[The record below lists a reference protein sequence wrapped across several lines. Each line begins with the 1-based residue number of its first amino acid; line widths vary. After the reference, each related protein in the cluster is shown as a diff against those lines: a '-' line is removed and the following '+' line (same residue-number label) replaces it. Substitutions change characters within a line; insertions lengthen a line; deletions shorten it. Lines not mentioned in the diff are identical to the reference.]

1 MSSVLCTGVVI
12 WYPDSATAVA
22 AAAAAANSGY
32 PTTSTGAPGTCK
44 STHTQQQQQHKDAHT
59 ILWILCDYWSHC
71 FVSSVC
77 VMSHKVAAL
86 QLHVLVH
93 EIKTKINL
101 LHVTLQRMCIHLPL
115 LPLHAYLIYFKFC
128 QWYRTISEQRITD
141 CGE

>member
-44 STHTQQQQQHKDAHT
+44 STHTQQQQHKDAHT

-128 QWYRTISEQRITD
+128 QWCRTISGQRITD